1 MNYSTETHT
10 TGNERQVCNFPPSL
24 DQRAPNNPIKNQ
36 KDKKNFF
43 HINIIATLF
52 APSPSRKKTKSPT
65 NSTTSSFNY
74 KHTNKNN
81 ELRENVAPL
90 SLVVATKWQRMLL
103 LSPFLFHQFKAIK
116 TNRHYSM
123 VELGSTG
130 HKFHQLLQ

>member
-1 MNYSTETHT
+1 MNYSTGTLT
-10 TGNERQVCNFPPSL
+10 IGNERQVCNFHPSL

-36 KDKKNFF
+36 KDKKTSS
-43 HINIIATLF
+43 ISTSSPLF
-52 APSPSRKKTKSPT
+52 LRLPLREKKTKSPT

-74 KHTNKNN
+74 NHTNKNN
-81 ELRENVAPL
+81 WLRENVAPL

-103 LSPFLFHQFKAIK
+103 LSSYLFHQFKAIK

-123 VELGSTG
+123 VEVGSTG